1 MNMDNITLQNLPLKG
16 IKVID
21 AASFIAAPLV
31 SALMS
36 DYGAE
41 VIKIEHLTGDT
52 YREAVI
58 GGHVWPESE
67 MDWAFILEN
76 RNKRSLSIDLKTE
89 YGQAILKKLINESDV
104 FITNLPG
111 KPREKLGL
119 TSEIIRGINPK
130 IIYASLTGYGEHG
143 PDSKRTA
150 LDSTAYFARSGLMEW
165 AKTDQKTGI
174 PPFPIPGGGDH
185 PTGLSLFT
193 SILLGLM
200 NREKTGLGTTVST
213 SLLANG
219 IWSNAMLVQALLAG
233 HKPIDTFHW
242 DTLSAMRNIYYLK
255 DGTLFFMLL
264 TNEEKHWDLFL
275 KKFSLEYLLEDTKFN
290 TKDNRQLNKK
300 QLKSL
305 LQEKFNTL
313 VYEEVREKLISIGIV
328 FTKIAKTE
336 DTIND
341 PQTNLNNMFM
351 DIKGELVEDLKIV
364 SPPLNIENAPRR
376 KATKA
381 PKLGEHNIEIL
392 KELGY
397 TEKEIQDLK
406 TNKVIL

>member
-1 MNMDNITLQNLPLKG
+1 MDDITLQNLPLKG

-58 GGHVWPESE
+58 GGHVWPESD

-76 RNKRSLSIDLKTE
+76 RNKRSLSIDLKTK
-89 YGQAILKKLINESDV
+89 YGQIILKKLLNETDV
-104 FITNLPG
+104 FITNLPA

-119 TSEIIRGINPK
+119 TSEIIREINPK
-130 IIYASLTGYGEHG
+130 IIYASLTAYGEIG
-143 PDSKRTA
+143 PDSKRTG
-150 LDSTAYFARSGLMEW
+150 LDSTAYYARSGLMEW
-165 AKTDQKTGI
+165 SKTNEAKEI
-174 PPFPIPGGGDH
+174 PTFPIPGGGDH

-193 SILLGLM
+193 AILLGLM
-200 NREKTGLGTTVST
+200 NREKTGLGTKVST

-255 DGTLFFMLL
+255 DESLFFMLL
-264 TNEEKHWDLFL
+264 TNEEKHWELFL
-275 KKFSLEYLLEDTKFN
+275 KSFSLDYLLKDPRFN
-290 TKDNRQLNKK
+290 TKDSRELNKK
-300 QLKSL
+300 QLKPI
-305 LQEKFNTL
+305 LQEKFITL
-313 VYEEVREKLISIGIV
+313 SYEEVREKLISTGIV
-328 FTKIAKTE
+328 FTKIVKTE
-336 DTIND
+336 DTIKD

-351 DIKGELVEDLKIV
+351 DIKGELIEDLQVV
-364 SPPLNIENAPRR
+364 SPPLNIENSPRIN
-376 KATKA
+376 ATKA
-381 PKLGEHNIEIL
+381 PKLGEHNVEIL

-397 TEKEIQDLK
+397 TDKEIKGMQN
-406 TNKVIL
+406 NKVIL

>member
-1 MNMDNITLQNLPLKG
+1 LKNLPLKG

-41 VIKIEHLTGDT
+41 VIKIEPLTGDT

-67 MDWAFILEN
+67 VDWAFILEN
-76 RNKRSLSIDLKTE
+76 RNKRSLSIDLKSKE
-89 YGQAILKKLINESDV
+89 GQIIIKKLIQQSDV
-104 FITNLPG
+104 FITNLP
-111 KPREKLGL
+111 KTPREKLGL
-119 TSEIIRGINPK
+119 TDIIVRKLNPK
-130 IIYASLTGYGEHG
+130 IIYASLTGYGENG
-143 PDSKRTA
+143 PDSNRTA
-150 LDSTAYFARSGLMEW
+150 LDSTAYFARSGLMDW
-165 AKTDQKTGI
+165 SKTIDSEGI

-193 SILLGLM
+193 SILLALM
-200 NREKTGLGTTVST
+200 NKEKTGLGTSVST

-219 IWSNAMLVQALLAG
+219 VWSNAMLIQAILSG
-233 HKPIDTFHW
+233 HKPIDTFYW
-242 DTLSAMRNIYYLK
+242 ETLSAMRNIYTLK
-255 DGTLFFMLL
+255 DKSLFFMLL
-264 TNEEKHWDLFL
+264 TNEEKHWDPFIQSFNLGFL
-275 KKFSLEYLLEDTKFN
+275 HNNTKFN

-300 QLKSL
+300 ELKII
-305 LQEKFNTL
+305 LQEEFIKYT
-313 VYEEVREKLISIGIV
+313 YEEVREKLISIGIV
-328 FTKIAKTE
+328 FTKIMKTE
-336 DTIND
+336 NTIID

-351 DIKGELVEDLKIV
+351 NIEGEDIEKLKLV
-364 SPPLNIENAPRR
+364 SPPLNIENAPR
-376 KATKA
+376 KNATKA

-397 TEKEIQDLK
+397 TIEEINILQNNK
-406 TNKVIL
+406 TIL

>member
-1 MNMDNITLQNLPLKG
+1 MKNLPLKG

-41 VIKIEHLTGDT
+41 VIKIEPLTGDT

-67 MDWAFILEN
+67 VDWAFILEN
-76 RNKRSLSIDLKTE
+76 RNKRSLSIDLKSKE
-89 YGQAILKKLINESDV
+89 GQIIIKKLIKQSDV
-104 FITNLPG
+104 FITNLP
-111 KPREKLGL
+111 KTPREKLGL
-119 TSEIIRGINPK
+119 TDTIVRKLNPK
-130 IIYASLTGYGEHG
+130 IIYASLTGYGENG
-143 PDSKRTA
+143 PDSNRTA
-150 LDSTAYFARSGLMEW
+150 LDSTAYFARSGLMDWSKSIDSE
-165 AKTDQKTGI
+165 GI

-193 SILLGLM
+193 SILLALM
-200 NREKTGLGTTVST
+200 NKEKTGLGTSVST

-219 IWSNAMLVQALLAG
+219 VWSNAMLIQAILSG
-233 HKPIDTFHW
+233 HKPIDTFYW
-242 DTLSAMRNIYYLK
+242 ETLSAMRNIYTLK
-255 DGTLFFMLL
+255 DQSLFFMLL
-264 TNEEKHWDLFL
+264 TNEEKHWDPFIQNFNLGFL
-275 KKFSLEYLLEDTKFN
+275 HNNTKFN

-300 QLKSL
+300 ELKII
-305 LQEKFNTL
+305 LQEEFIKYT
-313 VYEEVREKLISIGIV
+313 YEEVREKLISIGIV
-328 FTKIAKTE
+328 FTKIMKTE
-336 DTIND
+336 NTIID

-351 DIKGELVEDLKIV
+351 NIEGEDIENLKLV
-364 SPPLNIENAPRR
+364 SPPLNIENAPR
-376 KATKA
+376 KNATKA

-397 TEKEIQDLK
+397 TIEEIKVLQNNK
-406 TNKVIL
+406 TIL

>member
-1 MNMDNITLQNLPLKG
+1 LKNLPLKG

-41 VIKIEHLTGDT
+41 VIKIEPLTGDT

-67 MDWAFILEN
+67 VDWAFILEN
-76 RNKRSLSIDLKTE
+76 RNKRSLSIDLKSKE
-89 YGQAILKKLINESDV
+89 GQIIIKKLIQQSDV
-104 FITNLPG
+104 FITNLP
-111 KPREKLGL
+111 KTPREKLGL
-119 TSEIIRGINPK
+119 TDIIVRKLNPK
-130 IIYASLTGYGEHG
+130 IIYASLTGYGENG
-143 PDSKRTA
+143 PDSNRTA
-150 LDSTAYFARSGLMEW
+150 LDSTAYFARSGLMDW
-165 AKTDQKTGI
+165 SKTIDSEGI

-193 SILLGLM
+193 SILLALM
-200 NREKTGLGTTVST
+200 NKEKTGLGTSVST

-219 IWSNAMLVQALLAG
+219 VWSNAMLIQAILSG
-233 HKPIDTFHW
+233 HKPIDTFYW
-242 DTLSAMRNIYYLK
+242 ETLSAMRNIYTLK
-255 DGTLFFMLL
+255 DKSLFFMLL
-264 TNEEKHWDLFL
+264 TNEEKHWDPFIQSFNLGFL
-275 KKFSLEYLLEDTKFN
+275 HNNTKFN

-300 QLKSL
+300 ELKII
-305 LQEKFNTL
+305 LQEEFIKYT
-313 VYEEVREKLISIGIV
+313 YEEVREKLISIGIV
-328 FTKIAKTE
+328 FTKIMKTE
-336 DTIND
+336 NTIID

-351 DIKGELVEDLKIV
+351 NIEGEDIEKLKLV
-364 SPPLNIENAPRR
+364 SPPLNIENAPR
-376 KATKA
+376 KNATKA

-397 TEKEIQDLK
+397 TMEEIKILQNNK
-406 TNKVIL
+406 TIL

>member
-1 MNMDNITLQNLPLKG
+1 MKNLPLKG

-41 VIKIEHLTGDT
+41 VIKIEPLTGDT

-67 MDWAFILEN
+67 VDWAFILEN
-76 RNKRSLSIDLKTE
+76 RNKRSLSIDLKSKE
-89 YGQAILKKLINESDV
+89 GQIIIKKLIQQSDV
-104 FITNLPG
+104 FITNLP
-111 KPREKLGL
+111 KTPREKLGL
-119 TSEIIRGINPK
+119 TDIIVRKLNPK
-130 IIYASLTGYGEHG
+130 IIYASLTGYGENG
-143 PDSKRTA
+143 PDSNRTA
-150 LDSTAYFARSGLMEW
+150 LDSTAYFARSGLMDW
-165 AKTDQKTGI
+165 SKTIDSEGI

-193 SILLGLM
+193 SILLALM
-200 NREKTGLGTTVST
+200 NKEKTGLGTSVST

-219 IWSNAMLVQALLAG
+219 VWSNAMLIQAILSG
-233 HKPIDTFHW
+233 HKPIDTFYW
-242 DTLSAMRNIYYLK
+242 ETLSAMRNIYTLK
-255 DGTLFFMLL
+255 DKSLFFMLL
-264 TNEEKHWDLFL
+264 TNEEKHWDPFIQSFNLGFL
-275 KKFSLEYLLEDTKFN
+275 HNNTKFN

-300 QLKSL
+300 ELKII
-305 LQEKFNTL
+305 LQEEFIKYT
-313 VYEEVREKLISIGIV
+313 YEEVREKLISIGIV
-328 FTKIAKTE
+328 FTKIMKTE
-336 DTIND
+336 NTIID

-351 DIKGELVEDLKIV
+351 NIEGEDVEKLKLV
-364 SPPLNIENAPRR
+364 SPPLNIENAPR
-376 KATKA
+376 KNATKA

-397 TEKEIQDLK
+397 TMEEIKILQNNK
-406 TNKVIL
+406 TIL